1 MHRHVRQPKVQGH
14 YYLLHPATL
23 KLAQTRGMRIR
34 ILAEWRE
41 GWTERSRAGS
51 SVSMAGL
58 GGLTLPFPQH
68 HTEQADDPAAAASA
82 GRHARS
88 HMGPLTQPPLQAPLR
103 FAADS

>member
-1 MHRHVRQPKVQGH
+1 
-14 YYLLHPATL
+14 
-23 KLAQTRGMRIR
+23 
-34 ILAEWRE
+34 
-41 GWTERSRAGS
+41 
-51 SVSMAGL
+51 MAGL